1 MASSYHYQI
10 IITYIEIN
18 NNIYS
23 SKDKNT
29 YLLLQVSVRNFKKV
43 KKVRIKKSSILHS

>member
-1 MASSYHYQI
+1 MSL
-10 IITYIEIN
+10 
-18 NNIYS
+18 YS

-43 KKVRIKKSSILHS
+43 KSNLVYYIANSYIKTKR